1 MKIFTTPWHCGHQYD
16 LFNALKDVQFDL
28 LINTCREWA
37 ENSRPLPENVKNV
50 SYYEPGKYDLAILDL
65 DQQCIDIDRSCKGL
79 LYRELNAIIKDIPKI
94 VINHGSPVWPEL
106 YNQKEIVNKIMQLV
120 GSNTMV
126 VNSHQAKE
134 DWGSGE
140 VIWHGMGLDEWKDLP
155 KDPRIVTSVSPAGLD
170 AYYNRKLYKA
180 TDKEL
185 GKHGIQ
191 IVHFRIH
198 AMFQDW
204 DDYKDY
210 LGRSLI
216 YFDYSLHTP
225 MNRAKT
231 EAMLS
236 GCCVVT
242 AKNHDVERY
251 INHGENG
258 FITLNNPVTASNLL
272 LELIEDYD
280 RCIKVGQAGKKTAQ
294 KLFNRER
301 YRQDWLALIKNV
313 LSTKAKN
320 TT

>member
-1 MKIFTTPWHCGHQYD
+1 MKIFTTAWHCGHQYD
-16 LFNALKDVQFDL
+16 LFNALKDCQFDL
-28 LINTCREWA
+28 LINNCREWA
-37 ENSRPLPENVKNV
+37 ENSRPFPKNARMV
-50 SYYEPGKYDLAILDL
+50 SHYEPGKYDLAILDL
-65 DQQCIDIDRSCKGL
+65 DQQCIDSARSCKGL

-94 VINHGSPVWPEL
+94 VINHGSPIWPEV
-106 YNQKEIVNKIMQLV
+106 YTKEEIVKSIRKLV
-120 GSNTMV
+120 GYNVMV
-126 VNSHQAKE
+126 VNSHKARE
-134 DWGSGE
+134 EWGFGK
-140 VIWHGMGLDEWKDLP
+140 VIWHGMGLDEWRDLP
-155 KDPRIVTSVSPAGLD
+155 KDPRIVTAVSPAGLD
-170 AYYNRKLYKA
+170 AYYNRRLYKA

-198 AMFQDW
+198 AFFKDW

-242 AKNHDVERY
+242 AKNHDVEKY
-251 INHGENG
+251 IVDGKNG
-258 FITLNNPVTASNLL
+258 FIVKNNPYSASKLL
-272 LELIEDYD
+272 LELINDYD
-280 RCIKVGQAGKKTAQ
+280 RCIKVGQAGKETAQ

-301 YRQDWLALIKNV
+301 YRNNWLDLIKGV
-313 LSTKAKN
+313 L
-320 TT
+320 